1 MPEVKNTF
9 IGAKMNKDLNPRL
22 VPSKEYIDAKNAAVL
37 NSENGD
43 SGLLQN
49 VDGNT
54 LLTSLGLTDD
64 NLEIIGFYIDR
75 ALDRMFVFVTN
86 WNDTSLGDYTRFAS
100 EQSSHYICMYNISS
114 GQSTTLV
121 SGSFLNFNKSSRMLG
136 INLLEDLL
144 FFTDNRN
151 QPRKINVKL
160 AAANTSY
167 YTEESNISV
176 LKYFPWKAPQ
186 LSKNKLSINQTNK
199 YPLLLNSEFIIKT
212 NFTGADDATYTV
224 QPTTNGSG
232 VGASLIITVV
242 SNKADSVIVGLLAG
256 NNYAIGDTL
265 TVTGIS
271 NQIGELVVTIGSQNI
286 AQLPTLEDV
295 ISTDLPGAVK
305 LTNVKTLAGSA
316 GSGLSNAFVYGSPL
330 RINYNL
336 NAFKQASTTFSANN
350 IVKPIILRQYNGT
363 GAITSNEF
371 LYLSGNTDTTTDGTG
386 LVLSIT
392 NNANDFQI
400 IVIERGNNYC
410 EGQTITLTSTQ
421 MPGLTSSPS
430 GSAMVLTLTP
440 YTDSTTGVEQPFA
453 NIPTN
458 TFKKAIITSK
468 GADGTDKILLS
479 DNITVTQNLAT
490 NPSNVY
496 DVANTIEF
504 TPPITTSQS
513 ARLNIANSDIITVGA
528 NPHYDGT
535 YDGDNDFISDKF
547 IRFSYRFKFEDN
559 EHSLIAPFSQAAFI
573 PRQDGYF
580 LEDFVPKNVDDDTVN
595 SDENRAIKS
604 TIISFFENKVNKAG
618 VVIDMPEGVNTPAEL
633 YDKLK
638 VVEIDILYKDSD
650 ESGIRLIDTITK
662 DELID
667 LKTNQ
672 YIYNYKSSMP
682 IQTLRSVDFSRV
694 SDKAPI
700 RAKAQEVAGNRVMY
714 GNYLARTTRP
724 NSLSYDISASPKQ
737 PYGTYN
743 SFDTVQYPNHNLK
756 QNRSYEV
763 GIVLAD
769 KFGRQSD
776 VITSDNSTVFNNYRQ
791 SRSGLNAWMGDS
803 LKISWTNSIPT
814 IIGTPG
820 YAGLYSEKNPLG
832 WYSYKVVVKQTAQDY
847 YNIYLPSILNNT
859 PASNTLII
867 NPISFINTAGTGG
880 PDVLSV
886 SLKDAISSEWL
897 GSILTGT
904 DAKFTAGNNVILE
917 SISGDGTILTFNNP
931 LAKNMTLGEG
941 VLTIPNFDEPESS
954 NLAYVTLFSDN
965 INKAPR
971 DLKQVASDDITFS
984 SSVEVYGRVWNNR
997 FYEYKS
1003 STLQFFPDNNKIS
1016 DKITRIGTRD
1026 ALGLNKDSKGY
1037 ITSTSPFNT
1046 IPSPYDKGGNPFI
1059 GEVATQKLIGA
1070 TGGKSISP
1078 RITFENVRL
1087 NVYETA
1093 PFESNLDI
1101 YYESSSSGLISELN
1115 TYISQDSNINK
1126 ADSITDWSWELKE
1139 SNVPGTYVN
1148 LAWFDVVNSLGNSIT
1163 SSNLTGQIVNIT
1175 NGVGT
1180 NVSVDLFTLER
1191 NEDAGSLDI
1200 YKFRLKISANNYF
1213 VYNNLS
1219 ATNDKY
1225 NFEFRFTN
1233 VVNGIINIED
1243 ITTTDLNELDNVAPG
1258 FIGQQSPFTPNPEQ
1272 PIELTTNSTAWGYAL
1287 DERPLNGKNG
1297 TASTSITD
1305 YKEGLEWQIT
1315 NVEFYWD
1322 AYSEWRPYKPY
1333 FNFVNIDNIGVYMDI
1348 RNEPF
1353 FQSTNYLNET
1363 LSYNNV
1369 FTCLNTASQSEGDGT
1384 GLFSISARNNTQFR
1398 VSLKLIDASGINGSL
1413 STLSTAQ
1420 FTLIKN
1426 PNR

>member
-54 LLTSLGLTDD
+54 MLTNLGLTDEY
-64 NLEIIGFYIDR
+64 LEIIGFYTDR

-86 WNDTSLGDYTRFAS
+86 WNDTSLGDSTRFAS

-114 GQSTTLV
+114 GQSTILV

-186 LSKNKLSINQTNK
+186 LSKNKLSSNQTNK
-199 YPLLLNSEFIIKT
+199 YPLLLNSEFIIKN
-212 NFTGADDATYTV
+212 NFTGATDGTYAKSPATDG
-224 QPTTNGSG
+224 NGSG
-232 VGASLIITVV
+232 VELEVKVV
-242 SNKADSVIVGLLAG
+242 GGKADTVAMSDQSSGD
-256 NNYAIGDTL
+256 NYAIGDTL
-265 TVTGIS
+265 TVTGITG
-271 NQIGELVVTIGSQNI
+271 QAGDLVVTIGSQNI
-286 AQLPTLEDV
+286 AQLPTLQDV
-295 ISTDLPGAVK
+295 ISPDLPGAVK
-305 LTNVKTLAGSA
+305 LINVQTLQG
-316 GSGLSNAFVYGSPL
+316 GGPSGTSSAFVYGNPL
-330 RINYNL
+330 KINYNL
-336 NAFKQASTTFSANN
+336 IAFKQAGTTFSADN
-350 IVKPIILRQYNGT
+350 IIKPIILTQST
-363 GAITSNEF
+363 TSLSDPTKF
-371 LYLSGNTDTTTDGTG
+371 LYSIGLTGVSLSGTG

-400 IVIERGNNYC
+400 IVLERGNNYC
-410 EGQTITLTSTQ
+410 EGQTITLTATQ
-421 MPGLTSSPS
+421 IPTLNT
-430 GSAMVLTLTP
+430 AMVLTLTP
-440 YTDSTTGVEQPFA
+440 RASENPFE
-453 NIPTN
+453 NLLIGS
-458 TFKKAIITSK
+458 FKNGIITSK
-468 GADGTDKILLS
+468 SSSGVDKLSLL
-479 DNITVTQNLAT
+479 DNITVTQNVAT
-490 NPSNVY
+490 NPAGAYSVP
-496 DVANTIEF
+496 NTIEL
-504 TPPITTSQS
+504 TPPIAS
-513 ARLNIANSDIITVGA
+513 ANIAIGDIMTVGA
-528 NPHYDGT
+528 NPDYDGT
-535 YDGDNDFISDKF
+535 YDGNNDFISDKF

-724 NSLSYDISASPKQ
+724 NSLSYEISASPKQ

-743 SFDTVQYPNHNLK
+743 SFDAVQYPNHNLK

-867 NPISFINTAGTGG
+867 NPISFINTTGVG
-880 PDVLSV
+880 GLDILSV

-897 GSILTGT
+897 GSRLTGT
-904 DAKFTAGNNVILE
+904 DANFTESSNVILQ
-917 SISGDGTILTFNNP
+917 SISGDGTILTFDNQTVQSM
-931 LAKNMTLGEG
+931 ALGEG
-941 VLTIPNFDEPESS
+941 ILTILNFDEPESP

-971 DLKQVASDDITFS
+971 DLEQVASDDITFS

-1003 STLQFFPDNNKIS
+1003 SNIQFFPNDNKIS

-1046 IPSPYDKGGNPFI
+1046 IPSPYEKGGNPFI

-1115 TYISQDSNINK
+1115 SYIAQDSSVNQPAGLI
-1126 ADSITDWSWELKE
+1126 DWSWQLIE
-1139 SNVPGTYVN
+1139 SDTPGTYVN
-1148 LAWFDVVNSLGNSIT
+1148 LAWFDVSNSLGDSIT
-1163 SSNLTGQIVNIT
+1163 SNNLTGQIANIT

-1180 NVSVDLFTLER
+1180 SVVIDGLFTLER
-1191 NEDAGSLDI
+1191 NEVAGSSDQ
-1200 YKFRLKISANNYF
+1200 YKFKLKISANNYF
-1213 VYNNLS
+1213 VFNNLS
-1219 ATNDKY
+1219 ATNDRY

-1233 VVNGIINIED
+1233 LVSGISYIENV
-1243 ITTTDLNELDNVAPG
+1243 TTTVINELDNVAPG
-1258 FIGQQSPFTPNPEQ
+1258 FIGEQSPFTPYPEQ
-1272 PIELTTNSTAWGYAL
+1272 PVELLTTDTFIKGVL
-1287 DERPLNGKNG
+1287 DERTFNGTNG
-1297 TASTSITD
+1297 TASTLPSD
-1305 YKEGLEWQIT
+1305 FKEGLEWEVT

-1322 AYSEWRPYKPY
+1322 AYSEWRPYRPY
-1333 FNFVNIDNIGVYMDI
+1333 FNFSPINNFGGYMTIDKDTFLQPYSNI
-1348 RNEPF
+1348 
-1353 FQSTNYLNET
+1353 NET

-1369 FTCLNTASQSEGDGT
+1369 FTCLNTASQSEGNGT
-1384 GLFSISARNNTQFR
+1384 GLFDISARNNTQFR
-1398 VSLKLIDASGINGSL
+1398 VSLRLFDASGISGSL
-1413 STLSTAQ
+1413 STSSTAQ

-1426 PNR
+1426 TNR

>member
-54 LLTSLGLTDD
+54 LLTSLGLTDE

-86 WNDTSLGDYTRFAS
+86 WNDTSLGDSTRFAS

-114 GQSTTLV
+114 GQSTVLV

-186 LSKNKLSINQTNK
+186 LSKNKLSSNQTNK

-212 NFTGADDATYTV
+212 NFTGATDGTYTV
-224 QPTTNGSG
+224 SPATDGNGSG
-232 VGASLIITVV
+232 TELKIKVVGGKADTATV
-242 SNKADSVIVGLLAG
+242 SNQLSGD
-256 NNYAIGDTL
+256 NYAIGDTL
-265 TVTGIS
+265 TVTGITG
-271 NQIGELVVTIGSQNI
+271 QVGDLVVTIGSQNI
-286 AQLPTLEDV
+286 AQLPTLQDV
-295 ISTDLPGAVK
+295 ISPDLPGAVK
-305 LTNVKTLAGSA
+305 LTNVKDLIGAAPVAIPPDPQLVG
-316 GSGLSNAFVYGSPL
+316 AFVYGNPIK
-330 RINYNL
+330 INYNL
-336 NAFKQASTTFSANN
+336 NAFRNQLVSYAADN
-350 IVKPIILRQYNGT
+350 IVKPKILTQWDGT
-363 GAITSNEF
+363 GTQGSNEF
-371 LYLSGNTDTTTDGTG
+371 AYSTAATGVAQSGTG

-392 NNANDFQI
+392 NWANDFQI
-400 IVIERGNNYC
+400 IVVERGNNYC
-410 EGQTITLTSTQ
+410 ENQTITITSNQ
-421 MPGLTSSPS
+421 MPGLSPIV
-430 GSAMVLTLTP
+430 MDLTLTP
-440 YTDSTTGVEQPFA
+440 RAGENPFESLEYDS
-453 NIPTN
+453 
-458 TFKKAIITSK
+458 FKNGIITSK
-468 GADGTDKILLS
+468 SSSGVDKLTLS
-479 DNITVTQNLAT
+479 DNITVTRNVAT
-490 NPSNVY
+490 NPAGVY
-496 DVANTIEF
+496 SVANTMEF
-504 TPPITTSQS
+504 SPFLQPGQIGVGDVIT
-513 ARLNIANSDIITVGA
+513 IGA
-528 NPHYDGT
+528 NPDYDGT
-535 YDGDNDFISDKF
+535 YDGNNDFISDKF

-573 PRQDGYF
+573 PKQDGYF
-580 LEDFVPKNVDDDTVN
+580 LEDFVPRDINDDTVD

-604 TIISFFENKVNKAG
+604 TIIAFFENKVNKAG
-618 VVIDMPEGVNTPAEL
+618 IVIDMPEGVDTPADL

-650 ESGIRLIDTITK
+650 ETGIRLIDTITK

-672 YIYNYKSSMP
+672 YIYDYKSSMP

-724 NSLSYDISASPKQ
+724 NSLSYNISASPKQ
-737 PYGTYN
+737 AYGTYN

-776 VITSDNSTVFNNYRQ
+776 VITSDNSTVFSNYRQ
-791 SRSGLNAWMGDS
+791 SRTGLNSWMGDS

-814 IIGTPG
+814 TIGTPG
-820 YAGLYSEKNPLG
+820 YAGLYSETNPLG

-847 YNIYLPSILNNT
+847 YNIYLPTILNNT

-867 NPISFINTAGTGG
+867 NPIAFINSTLPGG
-880 PDVLSV
+880 PDILSV

-904 DAKFTAGNNVILE
+904 EAKFTAGDSVELIE
-917 SISGDGTILTFNNP
+917 ISGDGTILYFNNTN
-931 LAKNMTLGEG
+931 ATAFTLGEG
-941 VLTIPNFDEPESS
+941 ILTIPNFDPPVSP

-997 FYEYKS
+997 YYQYKS
-1003 STLQFFPDNNKIS
+1003 SNIQFFPNDNKIS
-1016 DKITRIGTRD
+1016 DKITRVGTRD
-1026 ALGLNKDSKGY
+1026 ALGLNENSKGY

-1046 IPSPYDKGGNPFI
+1046 IPSPYEKGGNPFI
-1059 GEVATQKLIGA
+1059 GEVATQRTIGA
-1070 TGGKSISP
+1070 TGGKAINP
-1078 RITFENVRL
+1078 YVTFENVRL

-1115 TYISQDSNINK
+1115 SYIAQDSSVNQPAGLI
-1126 ADSITDWSWELKE
+1126 DWSWQLRE
-1139 SNVPGTYVN
+1139 SDTPGTYVN
-1148 LAWFDVVNSLGNSIT
+1148 LAWFDVSNSLGDSIT
-1163 SSNLTGQIVNIT
+1163 SNNLTGQIVSVT
-1175 NGVGT
+1175 NPSGAGFGV
-1180 NVSVDLFTLER
+1180 NLFTLER
-1191 NEDAGSLDI
+1191 NEVAGSPDQ
-1200 YKFRLKISANNYF
+1200 YKFKLKISANNYF
-1213 VYNNLS
+1213 VFNNLS
-1219 ATNDKY
+1219 ATNDRY
-1225 NFEFRFTN
+1225 IFTFRFTN
-1233 VVNGIINIED
+1233 LVSGISYIENV
-1243 ITTTDLNELDNVAPG
+1243 TTTVTNELDNVAPG
-1258 FIGQQSPFTPNPEQ
+1258 FIGEQSPFTPYPNSPVEL
-1272 PIELTTNSTAWGYAL
+1272 LTTDTFLKGAL
-1287 DERPLNGKNG
+1287 DERTFNGTNG
-1297 TASTSITD
+1297 TASTLPND
-1305 YKEGLEWQIT
+1305 FKEGLEWEVT

-1333 FNFVNIDNIGVYMDI
+1333 FNFSPINNFGVYMTINKDTFLQPYNNI
-1348 RNEPF
+1348 
-1353 FQSTNYLNET
+1353 SET
-1363 LSYNNV
+1363 LSYNSI
-1369 FTCLNTASQSEGDGT
+1369 FTCLNTASQSEGNGT

-1398 VSLKLIDASGINGSL
+1398 VSLRLFDASGISGSL
-1413 STLSTAQ
+1413 STSSTAQ
-1420 FTLIKN
+1420 FTLMKN
-1426 PNR
+1426 TNR

>member
-54 LLTSLGLTDD
+54 LLTSLGLTDED
-64 NLEIIGFYIDR
+64 LEIIGFYIDR

-86 WNDTSLGDYTRFAS
+86 WNDTSLGDSTRFAS

-114 GQSTTLV
+114 GQSTVLV

-186 LSKNKLSINQTNK
+186 LSKNKLSSNQTNK

-212 NFTGADDATYTV
+212 NFTGATDGTYTV
-224 QPTTNGSG
+224 SPATNGNGSG
-232 VGASLIITVV
+232 TELKIKVVGGKADTATV
-242 SNKADSVIVGLLAG
+242 SNQFSGD
-256 NNYAIGDTL
+256 NYAIGDTL
-265 TVTGIS
+265 TATGITG
-271 NQIGELVVTIGSQNI
+271 QIGNLVVTIGSQNI
-286 AQLPTLEDV
+286 AQLPTLQDV
-295 ISTDLPGAVK
+295 ISPDLPGAVK
-305 LTNVKTLAGSA
+305 LTNVKDLIGAAPVAIPPDPQLVG
-316 GSGLSNAFVYGSPL
+316 AFVYGNPIK
-330 RINYNL
+330 INYNL
-336 NAFKQASTTFSANN
+336 NAFRNGSFTANN
-350 IVKPIILRQYNGT
+350 IVKPIILTQWEGT
-363 GAITSNEF
+363 GTVPSNKF
-371 LYLSGNTDTTTDGTG
+371 VYSTAGTGVARSGTG

-400 IVIERGNNYC
+400 IVVERGNNYC
-410 EGQTITLTSTQ
+410 EGQTITITDVQ
-421 MPGLTSSPS
+421 MPGLNPWP
-430 GSAMVLTLTP
+430 MILTLTP
-440 YTDSTTGVEQPFA
+440 RAGENPFESLEYDS
-453 NIPTN
+453 
-458 TFKKAIITSK
+458 FKNGIITSK
-468 GADGTDKILLS
+468 SSSGVDKLTLS
-479 DNITVTQNLAT
+479 DNITVTRNVAT
-490 NPSNVY
+490 NPAGVY
-496 DVANTIEF
+496 SVANTIEF
-504 TPPITTSQS
+504 SPFLQPGQ
-513 ARLNIANSDIITVGA
+513 IAVGDVMTIGA
-528 NPHYDGT
+528 NPDYDGT
-535 YDGDNDFISDKF
+535 YDGNNDFISDKF

-573 PRQDGYF
+573 PKQDGYF
-580 LEDFVPKNVDDDTVN
+580 LEDFVPKDINDDTVD

-604 TIISFFENKVNKAG
+604 TIIAFFENKVNKAG
-618 VVIDMPEGVNTPAEL
+618 IVIDMPEGVDTPADL

-650 ESGIRLIDTITK
+650 ETGIRLIDTITK

-672 YIYNYKSSMP
+672 YIYDYKSSMP
-682 IQTLRSVDFSRV
+682 IQTLRSVDFSRA

-724 NSLSYDISASPKQ
+724 NSLSYNISASPKQ
-737 PYGTYN
+737 AYGTYN

-791 SRSGLNAWMGDS
+791 SRSGLNSWMGDS

-814 IIGTPG
+814 TIGTPG
-820 YAGLYSEKNPLG
+820 YAGLYSDTNPLG

-847 YNIYLPSILNNT
+847 YNIYLPTILNNT

-867 NPISFINTAGTGG
+867 NPISLINSTLPGL
-880 PDVLSV
+880 PDILSV

-904 DAKFTAGNNVILE
+904 DAKFIAGDGVELIQ
-917 SISGDGTILTFNNP
+917 ISGDGTILYFNNTTP
-931 LAKNMTLGEG
+931 AAFTLGQG
-941 VLTIPNFDEPESS
+941 ILTIPNFDPPVSP

-997 FYEYKS
+997 FYQYKS
-1003 STLQFFPDNNKIS
+1003 SNIQFFPNDNKIS
-1016 DKITRIGTRD
+1016 DKITRVGTRD
-1026 ALGLNKDSKGY
+1026 ALGLNENSKGY

-1046 IPSPYDKGGNPFI
+1046 IPSPYEKGGNPFI
-1059 GEVATQKLIGA
+1059 GEVATQRTIGA
-1070 TGGKSISP
+1070 TGGKAINP
-1078 RITFENVRL
+1078 YVTFENVRL

-1115 TYISQDSNINK
+1115 SYIAQDSSVNQPAGLI
-1126 ADSITDWSWELKE
+1126 DWSWQLRE
-1139 SNVPGTYVN
+1139 SDTPGTYVN
-1148 LAWFDVVNSLGNSIT
+1148 LAWFDVSNSLGDSIT
-1163 SSNLTGQIVNIT
+1163 SNNLTGQIVLIT

-1180 NVSVDLFTLER
+1180 SLTSGAGTSLTVANLFTLER
-1191 NEDAGSLDI
+1191 NEVAGPDQ

-1213 VYNNLS
+1213 VFNNLS

-1225 NFEFRFTN
+1225 NFTFRFTN
-1233 VVNGIINIED
+1233 LVSGISYIENV
-1243 ITTTDLNELDNVAPG
+1243 TTTVINELDNVAPG
-1258 FIGQQSPFTPNPEQ
+1258 FVGMQPPFVGRD
-1272 PIELTTNSTAWGYAL
+1272 PIDPTELTVSTSGWSYLLGETA
-1287 DERPLNGKNG
+1287 LNGKNG
-1297 TASTSITD
+1297 TASPSIAD
-1305 YKEGLEWQIT
+1305 YKEGLIWDIT

-1333 FNFVNIDNIGVYMDI
+1333 YNFVNIGNYGQYMEI
-1348 RNEPF
+1348 HNEPY
-1353 FQSTNYLNET
+1353 FQSTNYLSET
-1363 LSYNNV
+1363 LVYNSV
-1369 FTCLNTASQSEGDGT
+1369 FTCLNTASFSEGNGT

-1398 VSLKLIDASGINGSL
+1398 VSLRLLDASGVSGSL
-1413 STLSTAQ
+1413 STPSTAQ

-1426 PNR
+1426 TNR

>member
-22 VPSKEYIDAKNAAVL
+22 VPSKEYIDAKNVAVL

-54 LLTSLGLTDD
+54 LLTSLGLTDE
-64 NLEIIGFYIDR
+64 NLEIIGLYIDR

-86 WNDTSLGDYTRFAS
+86 WNDTSLDDSTRFAS

-114 GQSTTLV
+114 GKSTVLV
-121 SGSFLNFNKSSRMLG
+121 SGSFLNFSKSSRMLG

-176 LKYFPWKAPQ
+176 LKYFPWKAPK
-186 LSKNKLSINQTNK
+186 LSKNKLSSNQTNK

-212 NFTGADDATYTV
+212 NFTGATDGTYTV
-224 QPTTNGSG
+224 SPATDGNGSG
-232 VGASLIITVV
+232 TELEIKVVGGKADTATV
-242 SNKADSVIVGLLAG
+242 SNRFSGD
-256 NNYAIGDTL
+256 NYAIGDTL
-265 TVTGIS
+265 TVTGITG
-271 NQIGELVVTIGSQNI
+271 QVGDLVVTIGSQNI
-286 AQLPTLEDV
+286 AQLPTLQDV
-295 ISTDLPGAVK
+295 ISPDLPGAVK
-305 LTNVKTLAGSA
+305 LTNVKTLIGAAPVATPPDPQLIG
-316 GSGLSNAFVYGSPL
+316 AFVYGNPIK
-330 RINYNL
+330 INYNL
-336 NAFKQASTTFSANN
+336 NAFRDQTIVYAANN
-350 IVKPIILRQYNGT
+350 IVKPIILTQWDGT
-363 GAITSNEF
+363 GTQGSNEF
-371 LYLSGNTDTTTDGTG
+371 AYSTAATGVAQSGTG

-392 NNANDFQI
+392 NWANDFQI
-400 IVIERGNNYC
+400 IVVERGNNYC
-410 EGQTITLTSTQ
+410 EGQTITITSNQ
-421 MPGLTSSPS
+421 MPGLSPS
-430 GSAMVLTLTP
+430 PMVLTLTP
-440 YTDSTTGVEQPFA
+440 RAGENPFESL
-453 NIPTN
+453 IISS
-458 TFKKAIITSK
+458 FKNGIITSK
-468 GADGTDKILLS
+468 SSSGVDKLTLS
-479 DNITVTQNLAT
+479 DNITVTQNVAT
-490 NPSNVY
+490 NPAGSVP
-496 DVANTIEF
+496 NTIEF
-504 TPPITTSQS
+504 SPFLQPGQ
-513 ARLNIANSDIITVGA
+513 IAVGDVMTIGA
-528 NPHYDGT
+528 NPDYDGT
-535 YDGDNDFISDKF
+535 YDGNNDFISDKF

-580 LEDFVPKNVDDDTVN
+580 LEDFVPKDINDDTVD

-604 TIISFFENKVNKAG
+604 TIIAFFENKVNKAG
-618 VVIDMPEGVNTPAEL
+618 IVIDMPEGVDTPADL

-650 ESGIRLIDTITK
+650 ETGIRLIDTITK
-662 DELID
+662 DELVD

-672 YIYNYKSSMP
+672 YIYDYKSSMP
-682 IQTLRSVDFSRV
+682 IQTLRSVDFSRA

-724 NSLSYDISASPKQ
+724 NSLSYNISVSPKQ
-737 PYGTYN
+737 AYGTYN

-776 VITSDNSTVFNNYRQ
+776 VITSDNSTVFSNYRQ
-791 SRSGLNAWMGDS
+791 SRTGLNSWMGDS

-814 IIGTPG
+814 TIGTPG
-820 YAGLYSEKNPLG
+820 YAGLYSETNPLG

-847 YNIYLPSILNNT
+847 YNIYLPTILNNT
-859 PASNTLII
+859 PASNTLTI
-867 NPISFINTAGTGG
+867 NPIAFINDTTGG
-880 PDVLSV
+880 PDILSV

-904 DAKFTAGNNVILE
+904 DAKLVAGNGVELIE
-917 SISGDGTILTFNNP
+917 ISGDGTILSFNNP
-931 LAKNMTLGEG
+931 TATAFTLGEG
-941 VLTIPNFDEPESS
+941 ILTIPNFNPPVSP

-997 FYEYKS
+997 YYQYKS
-1003 STLQFFPDNNKIS
+1003 SNMQFFPNDNKIS
-1016 DKITRIGTRD
+1016 DKITRVGTRD
-1026 ALGLNKDSKGY
+1026 ALGLNENSKGY

-1046 IPSPYDKGGNPFI
+1046 IPSPYEKGGNPFI
-1059 GEVATQKLIGA
+1059 GEVATQKTIGA
-1070 TGGKSISP
+1070 TGGKAINP
-1078 RITFENVRL
+1078 YVTFENVRL

-1115 TYISQDSNINK
+1115 SYIAQDSSVNQPAGLI
-1126 ADSITDWSWELKE
+1126 DWSWQLKE
-1139 SNVPGTYVN
+1139 SDTPGTYVN
-1148 LAWFDVVNSLGNSIT
+1148 LAWFDVSNSLGDSIT
-1163 SSNLTGQIVNIT
+1163 SNNLTGQIVSVT
-1175 NGVGT
+1175 NSSGANFGA
-1180 NVSVDLFTLER
+1180 NLFTLER
-1191 NEDAGSLDI
+1191 NEDAGSPDR
-1200 YKFRLKISANNYF
+1200 YKFKLKISANNYF
-1213 VYNNLS
+1213 VFNNLS
-1219 ATNDKY
+1219 ATNDRY
-1225 NFEFRFTN
+1225 IFTFRFTN
-1233 VVNGIINIED
+1233 LVNGISYIENV
-1243 ITTTDLNELDNVAPG
+1243 TTTVINELDNIAPG
-1258 FIGQQSPFTPNPEQ
+1258 FVGMQPPFVGRD
-1272 PIELTTNSTAWGYAL
+1272 PIDPTELTVSTSGWSYLLGETA
-1287 DERPLNGKNG
+1287 LNGKNG
-1297 TASTSITD
+1297 TASPIVAD
-1305 YKEGLEWQIT
+1305 YKEGLEWRIT

-1322 AYSEWRPYKPY
+1322 AKSEWRPYKPY
-1333 FNFVNIDNIGVYMDI
+1333 YNFVNIANYGEYMEI
-1348 RNEPF
+1348 HNEPY
-1353 FQSTNYLNET
+1353 FQSTNYLSET
-1363 LSYNNV
+1363 LVYNKV

-1384 GLFSISARNNTQFR
+1384 GLFNISARNNTQFR
-1398 VSLKLIDASGINGSL
+1398 VSLILYDASSGPGSL
-1413 STLSTAQ
+1413 STPSTAQ

-1426 PNR
+1426 TNR

>member
-22 VPSKEYIDAKNAAVL
+22 VPSKEYIDAKNVAVL

-54 LLTSLGLTDD
+54 LLTSLGLTDE
-64 NLEIIGFYIDR
+64 NLEIIGLYIDR

-86 WNDTSLGDYTRFAS
+86 WNDTSLDDSTRFAS

-114 GQSTTLV
+114 GQSTVLV
-121 SGSFLNFNKSSRMLG
+121 SGSFLNFSKSSRMLG

-176 LKYFPWKAPQ
+176 LKYFPWKAPK
-186 LSKNKLSINQTNK
+186 LSKNKLSSNQTNK

-212 NFTGADDATYTV
+212 NFTGATDGTYTV
-224 QPTTNGSG
+224 SPATDGNGSG
-232 VGASLIITVV
+232 TELEIKVVGGKADTATV
-242 SNKADSVIVGLLAG
+242 SNRFSGD
-256 NNYAIGDTL
+256 NYAIGDTL
-265 TVTGIS
+265 TVTGITG
-271 NQIGELVVTIGSQNI
+271 QVGDLVVTIGSQNI
-286 AQLPTLEDV
+286 AQLPTLQDV
-295 ISTDLPGAVK
+295 ISPDLPGAVK
-305 LTNVKTLAGSA
+305 LTNVKTLIGAAPVATPPDPQLIG
-316 GSGLSNAFVYGSPL
+316 AFVYGNPIK
-330 RINYNL
+330 INYNL
-336 NAFKQASTTFSANN
+336 NAFRDQTIVYAANN
-350 IVKPIILRQYNGT
+350 IVKPIILTQWDGT
-363 GAITSNEF
+363 GTQGSNEF
-371 LYLSGNTDTTTDGTG
+371 AYSTAATGVAQSGTG

-392 NNANDFQI
+392 NWANDFQI
-400 IVIERGNNYC
+400 IVVERGNNYC
-410 EGQTITLTSTQ
+410 EGQTITITSNQ
-421 MPGLTSSPS
+421 MPGLSPS
-430 GSAMVLTLTP
+430 PMVLTLTP
-440 YTDSTTGVEQPFA
+440 RAGENPFESL
-453 NIPTN
+453 IISS
-458 TFKKAIITSK
+458 FKNGIITSK
-468 GADGTDKILLS
+468 SSSGVDKLTLS
-479 DNITVTQNLAT
+479 DNITVTQNVAT
-490 NPSNVY
+490 NPAGSVP
-496 DVANTIEF
+496 NTIEF
-504 TPPITTSQS
+504 SPFLQPGQ
-513 ARLNIANSDIITVGA
+513 IAVGDVMTIGA
-528 NPHYDGT
+528 NPDYDGT
-535 YDGDNDFISDKF
+535 YDGNNDFISDKF

-580 LEDFVPKNVDDDTVN
+580 LEDFVPKDINDDTVD

-604 TIISFFENKVNKAG
+604 TIIAFFENKVNKAG
-618 VVIDMPEGVNTPAEL
+618 IVIDMPEGVDTPADL

-650 ESGIRLIDTITK
+650 ETGIRLIDTITK
-662 DELID
+662 DELVD

-672 YIYNYKSSMP
+672 YIYDYKSSMP
-682 IQTLRSVDFSRV
+682 IQTLRSVDFSRA

-724 NSLSYDISASPKQ
+724 NSLSYNISVSPKQ
-737 PYGTYN
+737 AYGTYN

-776 VITSDNSTVFNNYRQ
+776 VITSDNSTVFSNYRQ
-791 SRSGLNAWMGDS
+791 SRTGLNSWMGDS

-814 IIGTPG
+814 TIGTPG
-820 YAGLYSEKNPLG
+820 YAGLYSETNPLG

-847 YNIYLPSILNNT
+847 YNIYLPTILNNT
-859 PASNTLII
+859 PASNTLTI
-867 NPISFINTAGTGG
+867 NPIAFINDTTGG
-880 PDVLSV
+880 PDILSV

-904 DAKFTAGNNVILE
+904 DAKLVAGNGVELIE
-917 SISGDGTILTFNNP
+917 ISGDGTILSFNNP
-931 LAKNMTLGEG
+931 TATAFTLGEG
-941 VLTIPNFDEPESS
+941 ILTIPNFNLPVSP

-997 FYEYKS
+997 YYQYKS
-1003 STLQFFPDNNKIS
+1003 SNMQFFPNDNKIS
-1016 DKITRIGTRD
+1016 DKITRVGTRD
-1026 ALGLNKDSKGY
+1026 ALGLNENSKGY

-1046 IPSPYDKGGNPFI
+1046 IPSPYEKGGNPFI
-1059 GEVATQKLIGA
+1059 GEVATQKTIGA
-1070 TGGKSISP
+1070 TGGKAINP
-1078 RITFENVRL
+1078 YVTFENVRL

-1115 TYISQDSNINK
+1115 SYIAQDSSVNQPAGLI
-1126 ADSITDWSWELKE
+1126 DWSWQLKE
-1139 SNVPGTYVN
+1139 SDTPGTYVN
-1148 LAWFDVVNSLGNSIT
+1148 LAWFDVSNSLGDSIT
-1163 SSNLTGQIVNIT
+1163 SNNLTGQIVSVT
-1175 NGVGT
+1175 NSSGANFGA
-1180 NVSVDLFTLER
+1180 NLFTLER
-1191 NEDAGSLDI
+1191 NEDAGSPDR
-1200 YKFRLKISANNYF
+1200 YKFKLKISANNYF
-1213 VYNNLS
+1213 VFNNLS
-1219 ATNDKY
+1219 ATNDRY
-1225 NFEFRFTN
+1225 IFTFRFTN
-1233 VVNGIINIED
+1233 LVNGISYIENV
-1243 ITTTDLNELDNVAPG
+1243 TTTVINELDNIAPG
-1258 FIGQQSPFTPNPEQ
+1258 FVGMQPPFVGRD
-1272 PIELTTNSTAWGYAL
+1272 PIDPTELTVSTSGWSYLLGETA
-1287 DERPLNGKNG
+1287 LNGKNG
-1297 TASTSITD
+1297 TASPIVAD
-1305 YKEGLEWQIT
+1305 YKEGLEWRIT

-1322 AYSEWRPYKPY
+1322 AKSEWRPYKPY
-1333 FNFVNIDNIGVYMDI
+1333 YNFVNIANYGEYMEI
-1348 RNEPF
+1348 HNEPY
-1353 FQSTNYLNET
+1353 FQSTNYLSET
-1363 LSYNNV
+1363 LVYNKV

-1384 GLFSISARNNTQFR
+1384 GLFNISARNNTQFR
-1398 VSLKLIDASGINGSL
+1398 VSLILYDASSGPGSL
-1413 STLSTAQ
+1413 STPSTAQ

-1426 PNR
+1426 TNR

>member
-54 LLTSLGLTDD
+54 LLTSLGLTDE

-86 WNDTSLGDYTRFAS
+86 WNDTSLGDSTRFAS
-100 EQSSHYICMYNISS
+100 EQSSHYICMYTISS
-114 GQSTTLV
+114 GQSTVLV

-160 AAANTSY
+160 AAVNTSY

-186 LSKNKLSINQTNK
+186 LSKNKLSSNQTNK

-212 NFTGADDATYTV
+212 NFTGATDGTYTV
-224 QPTTNGSG
+224 SPATDGNGSG
-232 VGASLIITVV
+232 TELKIKVVGGKVDTATVRNQF
-242 SNKADSVIVGLLAG
+242 SGD
-256 NNYAIGDTL
+256 NYAIGDTL
-265 TVTGIS
+265 TVTGITG
-271 NQIGELVVTIGSQNI
+271 QIGNLVVTIGSQNI
-286 AQLPTLEDV
+286 AQLPTLQDV
-295 ISTDLPGAVK
+295 ISPDLPGAVK
-305 LTNVKTLAGSA
+305 LTNVRTLQGAAAPGFVE
-316 GSGLSNAFVYGSPL
+316 AFAYGNPIK
-330 RINYNL
+330 INYNL
-336 NAFKQASTTFSANN
+336 NAFRSTSAPTANN
-350 IVKPIILRQYNGT
+350 IVKPIILTQWDGIGT
-363 GAITSNEF
+363 QTSNKF
-371 LYLSGNTDTTTDGTG
+371 LYSSGLSTSILSGTG

-400 IVIERGNNYC
+400 IVAERGNNYC
-410 EGQTITLTSTQ
+410 EGQKITITSVQ
-421 MPGLTSSPS
+421 MPGLSPTV
-430 GSAMVLTLTP
+430 MDLTLTP
-440 YTDSTTGVEQPFA
+440 RAGENPFESLEYDS
-453 NIPTN
+453 
-458 TFKKAIITSK
+458 FKNGIITSK
-468 GADGTDKILLS
+468 SSSGVDKLTLS
-479 DNITVTQNLAT
+479 DNITVTQNVAT
-490 NPSNVY
+490 NPSGAYSVP
-496 DVANTIEF
+496 NTIEF
-504 TPPITTSQS
+504 SPVLT
-513 ARLNIANSDIITVGA
+513 NSDIANGDIMTVGA
-528 NPHYDGT
+528 NPDYDGT
-535 YDGDNDFISDKF
+535 YDGNNDFISDKF
-547 IRFSYRFKFEDN
+547 IKFSYRFKFEDN

-573 PRQDGYF
+573 PKQDGYF
-580 LEDFVPKNVDDDTVN
+580 LEDFVPKDINDDTVD

-604 TIISFFENKVNKAG
+604 TIIAFFENKVNKAG
-618 VVIDMPEGVNTPAEL
+618 IVIDMPEGVDTPADL

-650 ESGIRLIDTITK
+650 ETGIRLIDTITK

-672 YIYNYKSSMP
+672 YIYDYKSSMP

-700 RAKAQEVAGNRVMY
+700 RAKAQEIAGNRVMY

-724 NSLSYDISASPKQ
+724 NSLSYNISASPKQ
-737 PYGTYN
+737 AYGTYN

-791 SRSGLNAWMGDS
+791 SRTGLNSWMGDS

-814 IIGTPG
+814 TIGTPG
-820 YAGLYSEKNPLG
+820 YAGLYSETNPLG

-847 YNIYLPSILNNT
+847 YNIYLPTILNNT

-867 NPISFINTAGTGG
+867 NPISFINEPGTGG
-880 PDVLSV
+880 PDILSV

-904 DAKFTAGNNVILE
+904 DAKFTAGTGVELIE
-917 SISGDGTILTFNNP
+917 ISGDGTILTFNNP
-931 LAKNMTLGEG
+931 SATKNMTLGEG
-941 VLTIPNFDEPESS
+941 ILTIPNFDPPESP

-971 DLKQVASDDITFS
+971 DLEQVASDDITFS

-997 FYEYKS
+997 FYQYKS
-1003 STLQFFPDNNKIS
+1003 SNLQFFPNDNKIS
-1016 DKITRIGTRD
+1016 DKITRVGTRD
-1026 ALGLNKDSKGY
+1026 ALGLNENSKGY

-1046 IPSPYDKGGNPFI
+1046 IPSPYEKGGNPFI
-1059 GEVATQKLIGA
+1059 GEVATQRSIGA
-1070 TGGKSISP
+1070 TGGKAINP
-1078 RITFENVRL
+1078 YVTFENVRL

-1115 TYISQDSNINK
+1115 SYIAQDSSVNQPAGLI
-1126 ADSITDWSWELKE
+1126 DWSWQLRE
-1139 SNVPGTYVN
+1139 SDTPGTYVN
-1148 LAWFDVVNSLGNSIT
+1148 LAWFDVSNSLGDSIT
-1163 SSNLTGQIVNIT
+1163 SNNLTGQIVSVT
-1175 NGVGT
+1175 NRSGAGFGV
-1180 NVSVDLFTLER
+1180 NLFTLER
-1191 NEDAGSLDI
+1191 NEDTGSLDQ
-1200 YKFRLKISANNYF
+1200 YKFKLKISANNYF
-1213 VYNNLS
+1213 VFNNLS
-1219 ATNDKY
+1219 ATNDRY
-1225 NFEFRFTN
+1225 IFTFRFTN
-1233 VVNGIINIED
+1233 LVSGISYIENV
-1243 ITTTDLNELDNVAPG
+1243 TTVINELDNVAPG
-1258 FIGQQSPFTPNPEQ
+1258 FIGEQSPFTPYPNSPV
-1272 PIELTTNSTAWGYAL
+1272 ELFTTDMFSKGAL
-1287 DERPLNGKNG
+1287 DERTFNGTNG
-1297 TASTSITD
+1297 TASTLSSD
-1305 YKEGLEWQIT
+1305 FKEGLEWEVT

-1333 FNFVNIDNIGVYMDI
+1333 FNFSPINNFGVYMTINKDTFLQPYNNI
-1348 RNEPF
+1348 
-1353 FQSTNYLNET
+1353 NET
-1363 LSYNNV
+1363 LSYNSI
-1369 FTCLNTASQSEGDGT
+1369 FTCLNTASQSEGNGT
-1384 GLFSISARNNTQFR
+1384 GLFNIIARNNTQFR
-1398 VSLKLIDASGINGSL
+1398 VSLRLFDASGINGSL
-1413 STLSTAQ
+1413 STSSTAQ

-1426 PNR
+1426 TNR

>member
-54 LLTSLGLTDD
+54 LLTSLGLTDE

-86 WNDTSLGDYTRFAS
+86 WNDTSLGDSTRFAS

-114 GQSTTLV
+114 GKSTVLV
-121 SGSFLNFNKSSRMLG
+121 SGSFLNFSKSSRMLG

-186 LSKNKLSINQTNK
+186 LSKNKLSSNQTNK

-212 NFTGADDATYTV
+212 NFTGATDGTYTV
-224 QPTTNGSG
+224 SPATDGNGSG
-232 VGASLIITVV
+232 TELKVKVVGG
-242 SNKADSVIVGLLAG
+242 KADTATVSDRFSGD
-256 NNYAIGDTL
+256 NYAIGDTL
-265 TVTGIS
+265 TVTGITG
-271 NQIGELVVTIGSQNI
+271 QVGDLVVTIGSQNI
-286 AQLPTLEDV
+286 AQIPTLQDV
-295 ISTDLPGAVK
+295 ISPDLPGAVK
-305 LTNVKTLAGSA
+305 LTNVKNLLGNA
-316 GSGLSNAFVYGSPL
+316 GSGFVGAFVYGNPL
-330 RINYNL
+330 KIGYNL
-336 NAFKQASTTFSANN
+336 NAFKNPAVIYAANN
-350 IVKPIILRQYNGT
+350 IVKPIILTQWDGT
-363 GAITSNEF
+363 GTQGSNEF
-371 LYLSGNTDTTTDGTG
+371 AYSTAATGVAQSGTG

-392 NNANDFQI
+392 NWANDFQI
-400 IVIERGNNYC
+400 IVVERGSNYC
-410 EGQTITLTSTQ
+410 ENQTITITSNQ
-421 MPGLTSSPS
+421 MPGLSPIV
-430 GSAMVLTLTP
+430 MDLTLTP
-440 YTDSTTGVEQPFA
+440 RVGENPFESLT
-453 NIPTN
+453 IQS
-458 TFKKAIITSK
+458 FKNGIITSK
-468 GADGTDKILLS
+468 SSSGVNKLTLS
-479 DNITVTQNLAT
+479 DNITVTQNVAT
-490 NPSNVY
+490 NPGGVSSVP
-496 DVANTIEF
+496 NTIEF
-504 TPPITTSQS
+504 SPFLQPGQ
-513 ARLNIANSDIITVGA
+513 IAVGDVMTIGA
-528 NPHYDGT
+528 NPDYDGT

-573 PRQDGYF
+573 PKQDGYF
-580 LEDFVPKNVDDDTVN
+580 LEDFVPRDINDDTVN

-604 TIISFFENKVNKAG
+604 TIIAFFENKVNKAG
-618 VVIDMPEGVNTPAEL
+618 IVIDMPEGVDTPADL

-650 ESGIRLIDTITK
+650 ETGIRLIDTITK

-724 NSLSYDISASPKQ
+724 NSLSYNISVSPKQ
-737 PYGTYN
+737 AYGTYN

-776 VITSDNSTVFNNYRQ
+776 VITSDNSTVFSNYRQ
-791 SRSGLNAWMGDS
+791 SRTGLNSWMGDS

-814 IIGTPG
+814 TIGTPG
-820 YAGLYSEKNPLG
+820 YAGLYSETNPLG

-847 YNIYLPSILNNT
+847 YNIYLPTILNNT

-867 NPISFINTAGTGG
+867 NPISFISAGGVH
-880 PDVLSV
+880 VLSV

-904 DAKFTAGNNVILE
+904 DAKFTAGDSVELIQ
-917 SISGDGTILTFNNP
+917 ISGGGTILHFDNTAAP
-931 LAKNMTLGEG
+931 LTLGEG
-941 VLTIPNFDEPESS
+941 ILTIPNFDPPVSP

-965 INKAPR
+965 INKVPR

-997 FYEYKS
+997 FYQYKS
-1003 STLQFFPDNNKIS
+1003 SNIQFFPNDNKIS
-1016 DKITRIGTRD
+1016 DKITRVGTRD
-1026 ALGLNKDSKGY
+1026 ALGLNENSKGY

-1046 IPSPYDKGGNPFI
+1046 IPSPYEKGGNPFI
-1059 GEVATQKLIGA
+1059 GEVATQRTIGA
-1070 TGGKSISP
+1070 TGGKAVNP
-1078 RITFENVRL
+1078 YVTFENVRL

-1115 TYISQDSNINK
+1115 SYIAQDSSVNQPAGLI
-1126 ADSITDWSWELKE
+1126 DWSWQLRE
-1139 SNVPGTYVN
+1139 SDTPGTYVN
-1148 LAWFDVVNSLGNSIT
+1148 LAWFDVSNSLGDSIT
-1163 SSNLTGQIVNIT
+1163 SNNLTGQIASIT
-1175 NGVGT
+1175 NPSGANFGV
-1180 NVSVDLFTLER
+1180 NLFTLER
-1191 NEDAGSLDI
+1191 NEDAGSPDQ

-1213 VYNNLS
+1213 VFNNLS
-1219 ATNDKY
+1219 ATNDRY
-1225 NFEFRFTN
+1225 IFTFRFTN
-1233 VVNGIINIED
+1233 LVSGISYIENV
-1243 ITTTDLNELDNVAPG
+1243 TTTVVNELDNVAPG
-1258 FIGQQSPFTPNPEQ
+1258 FIGEQSPFTPYPNS
-1272 PIELTTNSTAWGYAL
+1272 PIELRTTDTFLKGAL
-1287 DERPLNGKNG
+1287 DERTFNGTNG
-1297 TASTSITD
+1297 TASTLSSD
-1305 YKEGLEWQIT
+1305 FKEGLEWEIT

-1322 AYSEWRPYKPY
+1322 AKSEWRPYKPY
-1333 FNFVNIDNIGVYMDI
+1333 FNFSPINNFGAYMTIDKDTFLQPYNDI
-1348 RNEPF
+1348 
-1353 FQSTNYLNET
+1353 NET
-1363 LSYNNV
+1363 LSYNSI

-1384 GLFSISARNNTQFR
+1384 GLFNISARNNTQFR
-1398 VSLKLIDASGINGSL
+1398 VSLRLFDASGINGSL
-1413 STLSTAQ
+1413 STPSTAQ

-1426 PNR
+1426 TNR

>member
-22 VPSKEYIDAKNAAVL
+22 VPSKEYIDAKNVAVL

-54 LLTSLGLTDD
+54 LLTSLGLTDE
-64 NLEIIGFYIDR
+64 NLEIIGLYIDR

-86 WNDTSLGDYTRFAS
+86 WNDTSLDDSTRFAS

-114 GQSTTLV
+114 GQSTVLV
-121 SGSFLNFNKSSRMLG
+121 SGSFLNFSKSSRMLG

-176 LKYFPWKAPQ
+176 LKYFPWKAPK
-186 LSKNKLSINQTNK
+186 LSKNKLSSNQTNK

-212 NFTGADDATYTV
+212 NFTGATDGTYTV
-224 QPTTNGSG
+224 SPATDGNGSG
-232 VGASLIITVV
+232 TELEIKVVGGKADTATV
-242 SNKADSVIVGLLAG
+242 SNRFSGD
-256 NNYAIGDTL
+256 NYAIGDTL
-265 TVTGIS
+265 TVTGITG
-271 NQIGELVVTIGSQNI
+271 QVGDLVVTIGSQNI
-286 AQLPTLEDV
+286 AQLPTLQDV
-295 ISTDLPGAVK
+295 ISPDLPGAVK
-305 LTNVKTLAGSA
+305 LTNVKTLIGAAPVATPPDPQLIG
-316 GSGLSNAFVYGSPL
+316 AFVYGNPIK
-330 RINYNL
+330 INYNL
-336 NAFKQASTTFSANN
+336 NAFRDQTIVYAANN
-350 IVKPIILRQYNGT
+350 IVKPIILTQWDGT
-363 GAITSNEF
+363 GTQGSNEF
-371 LYLSGNTDTTTDGTG
+371 AYSTAATGVAQSGTG

-392 NNANDFQI
+392 NWANDFQI
-400 IVIERGNNYC
+400 IVVERGNNYC
-410 EGQTITLTSTQ
+410 EGQTITITSNQ
-421 MPGLTSSPS
+421 MPGLSPS
-430 GSAMVLTLTP
+430 PMVLTLTP
-440 YTDSTTGVEQPFA
+440 RAGENPFESL
-453 NIPTN
+453 IISS
-458 TFKKAIITSK
+458 FKNGIITSK
-468 GADGTDKILLS
+468 SSSGVDKLTLS
-479 DNITVTQNLAT
+479 DNITVTQNVAT
-490 NPSNVY
+490 NPAGSVP
-496 DVANTIEF
+496 NTIEF
-504 TPPITTSQS
+504 SPFLQPGQ
-513 ARLNIANSDIITVGA
+513 IAVGDVMTIGA
-528 NPHYDGT
+528 NPDYDGT
-535 YDGDNDFISDKF
+535 YDGNNDFISDKF

-580 LEDFVPKNVDDDTVN
+580 LEDFVPKDINDDTVD

-604 TIISFFENKVNKAG
+604 TIIAFFENKVNKAG
-618 VVIDMPEGVNTPAEL
+618 IVIDMPEGVDTPADL

-650 ESGIRLIDTITK
+650 ETGIRLIDTITK
-662 DELID
+662 DELVD

-672 YIYNYKSSMP
+672 YIYDYKSSMP
-682 IQTLRSVDFSRV
+682 IQTLRSVDFSRA

-724 NSLSYDISASPKQ
+724 NSLSYNISVSPKQ
-737 PYGTYN
+737 AYGTYN

-776 VITSDNSTVFNNYRQ
+776 VITSDNSTVFSNYRQ
-791 SRSGLNAWMGDS
+791 SRTGLNSWMGDS

-814 IIGTPG
+814 TIGTPG
-820 YAGLYSEKNPLG
+820 YAGLYSETNPLG

-847 YNIYLPSILNNT
+847 YNIYLPTILNNT
-859 PASNTLII
+859 PASNTLTI
-867 NPISFINTAGTGG
+867 NPIAFINDTTGG
-880 PDVLSV
+880 PDILSV

-904 DAKFTAGNNVILE
+904 DAKLVAGNGVELIE
-917 SISGDGTILTFNNP
+917 ISGDGTILSFNNP
-931 LAKNMTLGEG
+931 TATAFTLGEG
-941 VLTIPNFDEPESS
+941 ILTIPNFNPPVSP

-997 FYEYKS
+997 YYQYKS
-1003 STLQFFPDNNKIS
+1003 SNMQFFPNDNKIS
-1016 DKITRIGTRD
+1016 DKITRVGTRD
-1026 ALGLNKDSKGY
+1026 ALGLNENSKGY

-1046 IPSPYDKGGNPFI
+1046 IPSPYEKGGNPFI
-1059 GEVATQKLIGA
+1059 GEVATQKTIGA
-1070 TGGKSISP
+1070 TGGKAINP
-1078 RITFENVRL
+1078 YVTFENVRL

-1115 TYISQDSNINK
+1115 SYIAQDSSVNQPAGLI
-1126 ADSITDWSWELKE
+1126 DWSWQLKE
-1139 SNVPGTYVN
+1139 SDTPGTYVN
-1148 LAWFDVVNSLGNSIT
+1148 LAWFDVSNSLGDSIT
-1163 SSNLTGQIVNIT
+1163 SNNLTGQIVSVT
-1175 NGVGT
+1175 NSSGANFGA
-1180 NVSVDLFTLER
+1180 NLFTLER
-1191 NEDAGSLDI
+1191 NEDAGSPDR
-1200 YKFRLKISANNYF
+1200 YKFKLKISANNYF
-1213 VYNNLS
+1213 VFNNLS
-1219 ATNDKY
+1219 ATNDRY
-1225 NFEFRFTN
+1225 IFTFRFTN
-1233 VVNGIINIED
+1233 LVNGISYIENV
-1243 ITTTDLNELDNVAPG
+1243 TTTVINELDNIAPG
-1258 FIGQQSPFTPNPEQ
+1258 FVGMQPPFVGRD
-1272 PIELTTNSTAWGYAL
+1272 PIDPTELTVSTSGWSYLLGETA
-1287 DERPLNGKNG
+1287 LNGKNG
-1297 TASTSITD
+1297 TASPIVAD
-1305 YKEGLEWQIT
+1305 YKEGLEWRIT

-1322 AYSEWRPYKPY
+1322 AKSEWRPYKPY
-1333 FNFVNIDNIGVYMDI
+1333 YNFVNIANYGEYMEI
-1348 RNEPF
+1348 HNEPY
-1353 FQSTNYLNET
+1353 FQSTNYLSET
-1363 LSYNNV
+1363 LVYNKV

-1384 GLFSISARNNTQFR
+1384 GLFNISARNNTQFR
-1398 VSLKLIDASGINGSL
+1398 VSLILYDASSGPGSL
-1413 STLSTAQ
+1413 STPSTAQ

-1426 PNR
+1426 TNR

>member
-22 VPSKEYIDAKNAAVL
+22 VPSKEYIDAKNVAVL

-54 LLTSLGLTDD
+54 LLTSLGLTDE

-86 WNDTSLGDYTRFAS
+86 WNDTSLGDSTRFAS

-114 GQSTTLV
+114 GQSTVLV
-121 SGSFLNFNKSSRMLG
+121 SGSFLNFSKSSRMLG

-186 LSKNKLSINQTNK
+186 LSKNKLSSNQTNK

-212 NFTGADDATYTV
+212 NFTGATDGTYTV
-224 QPTTNGSG
+224 SPATNGNGSG
-232 VGASLIITVV
+232 TELKIKVVGG
-242 SNKADSVIVGLLAG
+242 KADTATVSDRFSGD
-256 NNYAIGDTL
+256 NYAIGDTL
-265 TVTGIS
+265 TVTGITG
-271 NQIGELVVTIGSQNI
+271 QVGDLVVTIGSQNI
-286 AQLPTLEDV
+286 AQLPTLQDV
-295 ISTDLPGAVK
+295 ISPDLPGAVK
-305 LTNVKTLAGSA
+305 LTNVKNLLGNA
-316 GSGLSNAFVYGSPL
+316 GSGFVGAFVYGNPIK
-330 RINYNL
+330 INYNL
-336 NAFKQASTTFSANN
+336 NAFRDNSVSWYAAN
-350 IVKPIILRQYNGT
+350 IVKPIILTQWEGT
-363 GAITSNEF
+363 GTVPSNKF
-371 LYLSGNTDTTTDGTG
+371 VYSTAGTGVARSGTG

-400 IVIERGNNYC
+400 IVVERGNNYC
-410 EGQTITLTSTQ
+410 EGQTITITSLQ
-421 MPGLTSSPS
+421 MPGLSNVSIGGTP
-430 GSAMVLTLTP
+430 AALILTLTP
-440 YTDSTTGVEQPFA
+440 RVGENPFESLITGS
-453 NIPTN
+453 
-458 TFKKAIITSK
+458 FKNGIITSK
-468 GADGTDKILLS
+468 SSSGVDKLTLS
-479 DNITVTQNLAT
+479 DNITVTQNVAT
-490 NPSNVY
+490 NPAGASSVP
-496 DVANTIEF
+496 NTIEF
-504 TPPITTSQS
+504 SPFLQPGQ
-513 ARLNIANSDIITVGA
+513 IAVGDVMTIGA
-528 NPHYDGT
+528 NPDYDGT

-573 PRQDGYF
+573 PKQDGYF
-580 LEDFVPKNVDDDTVN
+580 LEDFVPRDINDDTVD

-604 TIISFFENKVNKAG
+604 TIIAFFENKVNKAG
-618 VVIDMPEGVNTPAEL
+618 IVIDMPEGVDTPADL

-650 ESGIRLIDTITK
+650 ETGIRLIDTITK

-724 NSLSYDISASPKQ
+724 NSLSYNISVSPKQ
-737 PYGTYN
+737 AYGTYN

-776 VITSDNSTVFNNYRQ
+776 VITSDNSTVFSNYRQ
-791 SRSGLNAWMGDS
+791 SRTGLNSWMGDS

-814 IIGTPG
+814 TIGTPG
-820 YAGLYSEKNPLG
+820 YAGLYSETNPLG

-847 YNIYLPSILNNT
+847 YNIYLPTILNNT

-867 NPISFINTAGTGG
+867 NPISVINTPGTGG

-904 DAKFTAGNNVILE
+904 DTKFTAGDSVELIE
-917 SISGDGTILTFNNP
+917 ISGDGTILSFNNP
-931 LAKNMTLGEG
+931 SATKIMALGEG
-941 VLTIPNFDEPESS
+941 ILTIPNFNPPVSP

-965 INKAPR
+965 INKVPR

-997 FYEYKS
+997 YYQYKS
-1003 STLQFFPDNNKIS
+1003 SNIQFFPNDNKIS
-1016 DKITRIGTRD
+1016 DKITRVGTRD
-1026 ALGLNKDSKGY
+1026 ALGLNENSKGY

-1046 IPSPYDKGGNPFI
+1046 IPSPYEKGGNPFI
-1059 GEVATQKLIGA
+1059 GEVATQRTIGA
-1070 TGGKSISP
+1070 TGGKAINP
-1078 RITFENVRL
+1078 YVTFENVRL

-1115 TYISQDSNINK
+1115 SYIAQDSSVNQPAGLI
-1126 ADSITDWSWELKE
+1126 DWSWQLRE
-1139 SNVPGTYVN
+1139 SDTPGTYVN
-1148 LAWFDVVNSLGNSIT
+1148 LAWFDVSNSLGDSIT
-1163 SSNLTGQIVNIT
+1163 SNNLTGQIVSVT
-1175 NGVGT
+1175 NPSGAGFGV
-1180 NVSVDLFTLER
+1180 NLFTLER
-1191 NEDAGSLDI
+1191 NEDAGSPDQ

-1213 VYNNLS
+1213 VFNNLS
-1219 ATNDKY
+1219 ATNDRY
-1225 NFEFRFTN
+1225 IFTFRFTN
-1233 VVNGIINIED
+1233 LVSGISYIENV
-1243 ITTTDLNELDNVAPG
+1243 TTTVVNELDNVAPG
-1258 FIGQQSPFTPNPEQ
+1258 FIGEQSPFTSYPNSPVEL
-1272 PIELTTNSTAWGYAL
+1272 LTTDTFLKGVL
-1287 DERPLNGKNG
+1287 DERTLNGTNG
-1297 TASTSITD
+1297 TASTLSSD
-1305 YKEGLEWQIT
+1305 FKEGLEWEIT

-1322 AYSEWRPYKPY
+1322 AKSEWRPYKPY
-1333 FNFVNIDNIGVYMDI
+1333 FNFSPINNFGVYMTIDKDTFLQPYNDI
-1348 RNEPF
+1348 
-1353 FQSTNYLNET
+1353 NET
-1363 LSYNNV
+1363 LSYNSI
-1369 FTCLNTASQSEGDGT
+1369 FTCLNTASQSEGNGT
-1384 GLFSISARNNTQFR
+1384 GLFNISARNNTQFR
-1398 VSLKLIDASGINGSL
+1398 VSLRLFDASGVSGSL
-1413 STLSTAQ
+1413 STSSTAQ
-1420 FTLIKN
+1420 FTLMKN
-1426 PNR
+1426 TNR